1 VVELDG
7 DSPELAQR
15 ASAIRRWIAQANANR
30 AALSELLAAVRDY
43 RIPLPSSDHDSMVE
57 YDRRRMTKESLLE
70 RAIATSVDMA
80 GAARLL
86 AATLTCL
93 DEPPTTAGEEQ
104 RQIVSLLCA
113 LLKRD
118 RQAAASLCP
127 ALRTLLA
134 KEPLLYVPL
143 AKGGNPDEIVAVRVR
158 QHALQDL
165 LAWLPRLGLWI
176 ETCELL
182 ESAREME

>member
-30 AALSELLAAVRDY
+30 AALSELLAAVGDY
-43 RIPLPSSDHDSMVE
+43 RIPSPSADHDALVE

-70 RAIATSVDMA
+70 RAIATSVEMA

-86 AATLTCL
+86 AATLAVIG
-93 DEPPTTAGEEQ
+93 DAPPAADDEQ
-104 RQIVSLLCA
+104 RQIVSLLAA

-118 RQAAASLCP
+118 RAAAGSLCP
-127 ALRTLLA
+127 LLRTLLA
-134 KEPLLYVPL
+134 KQPLLYVTL
-143 AKGGNPDEIVAVRVR
+143 AKGGSPDEI
-158 QHALQDL
+158 
-165 LAWLPRLGLWI
+165 
-176 ETCELL
+176 
-182 ESAREME
+182 